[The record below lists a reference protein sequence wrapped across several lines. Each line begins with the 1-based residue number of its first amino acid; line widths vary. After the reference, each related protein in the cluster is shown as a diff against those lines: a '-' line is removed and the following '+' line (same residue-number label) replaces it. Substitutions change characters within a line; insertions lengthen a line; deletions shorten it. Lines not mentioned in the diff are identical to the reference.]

1 MKAVVAT
8 FNQEKALGTFSVIV
22 KLHRLIV
29 YSTSR
34 DMTHRGLASPL
45 LDAPHVLLDVLLRQN
60 HSDAASYVC
69 KVLLLARRRWRFYT
83 GQYYGILNIVDKPF
97 N

>member
-1 MKAVVAT
+1 
-8 FNQEKALGTFSVIV
+8 
-22 KLHRLIV
+22 
-29 YSTSR
+29 
-34 DMTHRGLASPL
+34 MTHRGLASPL

-83 GQYYGILNIVDKPF
+83 GQYYGILNIVDRPF